1 MEEFFQK
8 VTSFCDKHKVKV
20 VDMNGK
26 YKPVQ
31 RSKKFFGVID
41 RQVKEFNN
49 RSVEVN
55 NEICMASFT
64 PVRSFF
70 ASNVENLVKLVG
82 IYPLDFEFEEMNRLH
97 F

>member
-31 RSKKFFGVID
+31 R
-41 RQVKEFNN
+41 
-49 RSVEVN
+49 
-55 NEICMASFT
+55 
-64 PVRSFF
+64 
-70 ASNVENLVKLVG
+70 
-82 IYPLDFEFEEMNRLH
+82 
-97 F
+97 

>member
-41 RQVKEFNN
+41 R
-49 RSVEVN
+49 
-55 NEICMASFT
+55 
-64 PVRSFF
+64 
-70 ASNVENLVKLVG
+70 
-82 IYPLDFEFEEMNRLH
+82 
-97 F
+97 